1 MGARA
6 VDQPTFSEKKSH
18 LLFKGKSFVIFF
30 YFDNFILKGDQ
41 FIIAGKVETDEN
53 GKLKDEL
60 SLKVSAHIKG
70 GRHEKMIKICQ
81 PHRSHLDD
89 DWVNR

>member
-1 MGARA
+1 ML
-6 VDQPTFSEKKSH
+6 TI
-18 LLFKGKSFVIFF
+18 LSF
-30 YFDNFILKGDQ
+30 KGDQ

>member
-1 MGARA
+1 MAIFIF
-6 VDQPTFSEKKSH
+6 TF
-18 LLFKGKSFVIFF
+18 FF
-30 YFDNFILKGDQ
+30 KGDQ

-70 GRHEKMIKICQ
+70 GRHEKMVKICQ
-81 PHRSHLDD
+81 PHRL
-89 DWVNR
+89 NPK